1 MIGSLS
7 GDLYGILLLPLANG
21 DFIAGSG
28 YWDSGVVVNAGAF
41 TRVDGRVG
49 LVGVPSSAN
58 SIRGSI
64 FEDSVGVGSSTTLG
78 DNNYAVRSIIWDNGG
93 IVNAGAVTILHNTA
107 RTHGLI
113 STANS
118 VLGTA
123 PQGGYSLKVTYD
135 PVFDRAVVGRPA
147 DNIVTVRALSLFSDN
162 FD

>member
-1 MIGSLS
+1 M
-7 GDLYGILLLPLANG
+7 LPLANG

-49 LVGVPSSAN
+49 LVGVPSSVN

-64 FEDSVGVGSSTTLG
+64 FDDSVGLGSSTTLG
-78 DNNYAVRSIIWDNGG
+78 ANNYAIRSAVWDNGG
-93 IVNAGAVTILHNTA
+93 IVNAGAVTILHNSA
-107 RTHGLI
+107 RTRGLL

-123 PQGGYSLKVTYD
+123 PQSGFSLKVTYD
-135 PVFDRAVVGRPA
+135 PVLDRAVIGRPD
-147 DNIVTVRALSLFSDN
+147 DNMVTVRALSLFADS
-162 FD
+162 FE